1 MRAVIAGAGRLGSQA
16 ARTLTEGGYSVTVV
30 EQDDVRLAAV
40 AALAEADGR
49 PLGRL
54 LVGDACEPSVLE
66 QAGALS
72 VDLLVAATGEDED
85 NLVISLLAKRQ
96 FAVPHVVARV
106 NDMDNE
112 WLFDDRWGVD
122 VMVPAAM
129 PLITLIEEGAG
140 VRDTVVV
147 AHLSR
152 AGVSVIEAA
161 LTEHSRTVG
170 HTLGDVTLPAGV
182 FVAAVIRGGQPVSPA
197 PLLLLQAGDEVL
209 IVSTTSTATE
219 IHSAFQ

>member
-16 ARTLTEGGYSVTVV
+16 ARTLTEGGYTVTVV
-30 EQDDVRLAAV
+30 DQDGVRLAAV

-49 PLGRL
+49 PLGRA

-66 QAGALS
+66 EAGALN

-96 FAVPHVVARV
+96 FAVPHVVARI

-112 WLFDDRWGVD
+112 WLFGERWGVD
-122 VMVPAAM
+122 VKVPAAM
-129 PLITLIEEGAG
+129 PLISLIEEAAG
-140 VRDTVVV
+140 VTDTVAV

-152 AGVSVIEAA
+152 AGVSVIEATLA
-161 LTEHSRTVG
+161 ENSRTVG
-170 HTLGDVTLPAGV
+170 HLLGDVTLPAGV
-182 FVAAVIRGGQPVSPA
+182 FVATVIRASQPITPD
-197 PLLLLQAGDEVL
+197 PQLLLQAGDAVL
-209 IVSTTSTATE
+209 IVSATATAEE
-219 IHSAFQ
+219 IHGLFQ

>member
-16 ARTLTEGGYSVTVV
+16 ARTLTEGGYRVTVV
-30 EQDDVRLAAV
+30 EQDDVRLAAI

-49 PLGRL
+49 PVGRL

-66 QAGALS
+66 EAGILS

-112 WLFDDRWGVD
+112 WLFDERWGVD

-129 PLITLIEEGAG
+129 PLISLIEEAAG
-140 VRDTVVV
+140 VTDTVAL

-152 AGVSVIEAA
+152 AGVNVIEAA
-161 LTEHSRTVG
+161 LTESSRTVG
-170 HTLGDVTLPAGV
+170 HALSTVALPAGV
-182 FVAAVIRGGQPVSPA
+182 FVAAIIRSGQPISPE
-197 PLLLLQAGDEVL
+197 PHLLLRSGDEVL
-209 IVSTTSTATE
+209 IVSTTATAAE
-219 IHSAFQ
+219 IHNAFQ